1 MEKQFQFSLD
11 HALEFILI
19 FNLQGRILYANQ
31 SARQELAYADDLC
44 NHNIE
49 EVIPNLLQEMDFVS
63 KADVTAADDLLE
75 GTVYRENRTCLPVRM
90 KILPLEGE
98 SEDTYICYIYN
109 MSKVQFLENK
119 LAQADE
125 ETQTLLK
132 LKSEFVANVTHEL
145 RTPVNGILGNANELV
160 GLETAPEKLRLLRL
174 MERGCQDMNAII
186 NNILDFSK
194 LEAGKFTLEKRE
206 FNLRELLDY
215 VKSNHINKITEKGL
229 EFFWTISPEVPET
242 VIGDELRIAQ
252 ILNNLLSNATKFTS
266 AGKIM
271 VEVVKTQQFERR
283 VELFFMVI
291 DSGIGISQEEQ
302 DRLFQSF
309 SQVDASISRKYGG
322 TGLGLNICKQLVE
335 LMDGNIR
342 VESERGKGSMF
353 SFHIWVDVPEGEN
366 STDVNTDMDE
376 VMRKLRE
383 LSQERDVQKIF
394 TYGEEENK
402 EEIRKKMSKLVLCME
417 MENWEKAEGF
427 ADSIKQL
434 TEGAPKEIKTKA
446 LRLKMAVQKEDY
458 EKAMDAFNKLQ
469 QDL

>member
-1 MEKQFQFSLD
+1 
-11 HALEFILI
+11 
-19 FNLQGRILYANQ
+19 
-31 SARQELAYADDLC
+31 
-44 NHNIE
+44 
-49 EVIPNLLQEMDFVS
+49 
-63 KADVTAADDLLE
+63 
-75 GTVYRENRTCLPVRM
+75 
-90 KILPLEGE
+90 
-98 SEDTYICYIYN
+98 
-109 MSKVQFLENK
+109 
-119 LAQADE
+119 
-125 ETQTLLK
+125 
-132 LKSEFVANVTHEL
+132 
-145 RTPVNGILGNANELV
+145 
-160 GLETAPEKLRLLRL
+160 
-174 MERGCQDMNAII
+174 
-186 NNILDFSK
+186 
-194 LEAGKFTLEKRE
+194 
-206 FNLRELLDY
+206 
-215 VKSNHINKITEKGL
+215 L